1 VLACAL
7 LEAFAIRLPTNVEDL
22 THEHQIIESIRSFVP
37 PSQEGSAPSFE
48 PERDEFA
55 WKAEPRRPQGGQESA
70 ARGSDRGRGRRAPA
84 RRPRQ
89 TRDGS
94 QAGNPNRTRGRP
106 PRKRDHPWP
115 VRARRHWFA
124 LASGS
129 QFLKIEGSR
138 LESPRLS

>member
-1 VLACAL
+1 MLACAL
-7 LEAFAIRLPTNVEDL
+7 LEASAIRLPTNVEDL

-37 PSQEGSAPSFE
+37 PAQEGCAPNFE

-55 WKAEPRRPQGGQESA
+55 CKAEPRRPQGEQESA
-70 ARGSDRGRGRRAPA
+70 ARRRDRGRHAPA

-89 TRDGS
+89 TRNGP
-94 QAGNPNRTRGRP
+94 QAGDPDRTRRRA
-106 PRKRDHPWP
+106 PRKRNHPWP
-115 VRARRHWFA
+115 VRARQHWVA

-129 QFLKIEGSR
+129 QFLKVEGSR